1 MFTEVYL
8 RKTKKSWENM
18 EKNAKKKYSEEGKQ
32 KKNDYMKEYLKEYW
46 QKLTKHYVEE
56 NKRNRWVKSAEID

>member
-18 EKNAKKKYSEEGKQ
+18 EKNAKIKYSEEGKQ

-46 QKLTKHYVEE
+46 QKSTKQCVEE
-56 NKRNRWVKSAEID
+56 NKRKRWMKRAGID